1 MKKLI
6 LAISI
11 SFVLAGTFSSCGK
24 SCTKGGA
31 TSVRVNR
38 DDFVTDQDYNDA
50 VAQLTAAGYTC
61 Q

>member
-6 LAISI
+6 IAISI
-11 SFVLAGTFSSCGK
+11 SFVLLGTFSCGK
-24 SCTKGGA
+24 NCTKGGS
-31 TSVRVNR
+31 TSYRVNR

-50 VAQLTAAGYTC
+50 IANLTAIGYTC